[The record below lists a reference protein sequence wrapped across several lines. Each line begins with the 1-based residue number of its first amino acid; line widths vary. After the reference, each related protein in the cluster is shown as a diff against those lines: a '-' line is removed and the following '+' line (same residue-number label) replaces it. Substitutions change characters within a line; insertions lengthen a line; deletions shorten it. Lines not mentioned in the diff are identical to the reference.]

1 MIIQQDILAF
11 LWNMGEV
18 QIDEFEVFEGKEQ
31 NKIEKPQHRVRILQT
46 GANDE
51 YISKLSIYKEKIEEK
66 LNEDF
71 DDWGL
76 TKEWIDW
83 HIEGFDKKDI
93 EKLTEGVDKNL
104 PIDEKLFS
112 VINLE
117 RVGIYPEYEDYAI
130 WDFMLDNE
138 FSDQILVVVTDNKGE
153 IVDITWES

>member
-1 MIIQQDILAF
+1 MKIRFFGEIDINKDYYETTIHLKDRDIQLDLNLEEVIGKKDWIL
-11 LWNMGEV
+11 EY
-18 QIDEFEVFEGKEQ
+18 
-31 NKIEKPQHRVRILQT
+31 
-46 GANDE
+46 DE

-66 LNEDF
+66 LNENF

-76 TKEWIDW
+76 TK
-83 HIEGFDKKDI
+83 

-117 RVGIYPEYEDYAI
+117 RVGIYPGYEDYAI